1 MSKLVVTNVRLPK
14 ELLAECRALAL
25 EQGKSLSTLVRDLL
39 EQYIHQVK
47 VLGAAEAPLDPTR
60 RREDEPIWSM
70 RPSCPE
76 DQEGTH

>member
-14 ELLAECRALAL
+14 ELLEESRALAL

-39 EQYIHQVK
+39 EQYTHQLK

-60 RREDEPIWSM
+60 RREDEPIWSL
-70 RPSCPE
+70 RPFHPDE
-76 DQEGTH
+76 EGSE